1 MNKVSIDELSPK
13 SPQAVLY
20 VFAHQDDEMFVLPKM
35 ILEVKRG
42 TPVAA
47 VWITDGAKSANP
59 KQRQEESTA
68 AMEMI
73 GVPHERLHFLGYPDS
88 KSFEHFRPAFDR
100 TLAVASELKPAQIV
114 SPAYEGGNVD
124 HDTANFVAAQVA
136 ARLDPKPT
144 HVEYPLYNR
153 ANGKRQV
160 GVFLPGGDA
169 GRYLSFDAE
178 TRDLAQKASKL
189 YRSQRLALWVMG
201 FVADKKSLMEHG
213 GPYRVAL
220 TRDFTNRPANE
231 PTDYERSWFH
241 PAKFE
246 DWQRHVR
253 EFLQSLGE
261 SSK

>member
-13 SPQAVLY
+13 LPQPVLY
-20 VFAHQDDEMFVLPKM
+20 VFAHQDDEIFVLPKM

-42 TPVAA
+42 TPIAA
-47 VWITDGAKSANP
+47 VWITDGGKSANP

-73 GVPHERLHFLGYPDS
+73 GVPRERLHFLGYPDS
-88 KSFEHFRPAFDR
+88 KSFEHFRPAFDQ
-100 TLAVASELKPAQIV
+100 TVAIASELKPAQIV

-124 HDTANFVAAQVA
+124 HDAADFVAAQVA
-136 ARLDPKPT
+136 ARLDSHPT
-144 HVEYPLYNR
+144 HLEYPLYNR

-160 GVFLPGGDA
+160 GVFLPDGDP
-169 GRYLSFDAE
+169 GRHLAFDAA
-178 TRDLAQKASKL
+178 TRDLAERASKV

-201 FVADKKSLMEHG
+201 FVADKKSLMENG
-213 GPYRVAL
+213 GPYRVAPAH
-220 TRDFTNRPANE
+220 DFTVRPASE

-253 EFLQSLGE
+253 EFLAN
-261 SSK
+261 

>member
-13 SPQAVLY
+13 LPQPVLY
-20 VFAHQDDEMFVLPKM
+20 VFAHQDDEIFVLPKM

-42 TPVAA
+42 TPIAA
-47 VWITDGAKSANP
+47 VWITDGGKSANP

-73 GVPHERLHFLGYPDS
+73 GVPRERLHFLGYPDS
-88 KSFEHFRPAFDR
+88 KSFEHFRPAFDQ
-100 TLAVASELKPAQIV
+100 TVAIASELKPAQIV

-124 HDTANFVAAQVA
+124 HDAADLVAAQVA
-136 ARLDPKPT
+136 ARLDSHPT
-144 HVEYPLYNR
+144 HLEYPLYNR

-160 GVFLPGGDA
+160 GVFLPDGDP
-169 GRYLSFDAE
+169 GRHLAFDAA
-178 TRDLAQKASKL
+178 TSDLAERASKV

-201 FVADKKSLMEHG
+201 FVADKKSLMENG
-213 GPYRVAL
+213 GPYRVAPAH
-220 TRDFTNRPANE
+220 DFTVRPASE

-253 EFLQSLGE
+253 EFLAN
-261 SSK
+261 